1 MKGQWFTRLSPNSEL
16 CSIFTL
22 PLAPAVH
29 FLLPELYGGTG
40 VAHAF
45 SISSFRGI
53 GRLIAIAAILALA
66 APLHAQESTAS
77 DAAKRKVKARV
88 AAEYPQLA
96 RQMGVSGKVKVE
108 VTITADGKVSAT
120 KIVGGSP
127 VLVSAAVD
135 AVKKWKFEPGPKD
148 TVEIIEFE
156 FKDPAS

>member
-1 MKGQWFTRLSPNSEL
+1 
-16 CSIFTL
+16 
-22 PLAPAVH
+22 
-29 FLLPELYGGTG
+29 
-40 VAHAF
+40 VARVF
-45 SISSFRGI
+45 WKSVVRETV
-53 GRLIAIAAILALA
+53 RLIAVAAILAFA
-66 APLHAQESTAS
+66 GAIHAQDPGAS

-96 RQMGVSGKVKVE
+96 RRMGVAGKVKVE
-108 VTITADGKVSAT
+108 VTITADGKVSNT

-127 VLVSAAVD
+127 VLVSAAMD